1 MYSIY
6 KIKCG
11 DEYYIGHTKNFTKRI
26 CDHKYRALDDKYK
39 NYNLYKKMNE
49 TIPEFTILENIECD
63 KKEIFKHEQKYIDE
77 YKPTLNMRR
86 ATIDIKKTREKNK
99 IRMRNIVY
107 TEEQKKIMKEKKK
120 LYYQKNK
127 EMMLEQRKI
136 HYQKTKDIFKKK
148 NYIKIKCE
156 ICNCEFLKRC
166 LSQHNKTDKH
176 KKNIILKK

>member
-1 MYSIY
+1 MFSIY

-11 DEYYIGHTKNFTKRI
+11 DEYYIGHTKNFTKRVY
-26 CDHKYRALDDKYK
+26 DHKDRAKKDKYK
-39 NYNLYKKMNE
+39 DYKLYKKINT
-49 TIPEFTILENIECD
+49 TIPEFTILENIECSKND
-63 KKEIFKHEQKYIDE
+63 IFKHEQKYIDA

-86 ATIDIKKTREKNK
+86 AVEDIKITREKNK

-107 TEEQKKIMKEKKK
+107 TEEQKKIMKEQKK

-127 EMMLEQRKI
+127 EMMLEKRKN
-136 HYQKTKDIFKKK
+136 HYQKNK
-148 NYIKIKCE
+148 NNIKEKNNIKIKCE